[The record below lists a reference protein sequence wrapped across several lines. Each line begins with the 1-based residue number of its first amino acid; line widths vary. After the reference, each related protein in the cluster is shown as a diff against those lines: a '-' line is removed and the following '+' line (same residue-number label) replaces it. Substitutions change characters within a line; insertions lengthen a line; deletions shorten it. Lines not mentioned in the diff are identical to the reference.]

1 MLYSFSIIG
10 IFLQAIERL
19 YEAAKSEE
27 RIPSMATDKL
37 ETERENKKEPITSST
52 SSCDMKVKE
61 LQEALAERGLSKSGR
76 KADLVTRLESTLKTE
91 GQPPTSSKVPLYLK
105 FHSLNFNLDIF
116 SNKMCLF

>member
-27 RIPSMATDKL
+27 RIPPMATDKL

-61 LQEALAERGLSKSGR
+61 LQEALEERICSGGNN
-76 KADLVTRLESTLKTE
+76 KKGIHALI
-91 GQPPTSSKVPLYLK
+91 
-105 FHSLNFNLDIF
+105 SLLQEPFIGGRDEY
-116 SNKMCLF
+116 